1 MFLQDKSREKR
12 RKFVVWAVFF
22 IYFLFLING
31 ALRKWFLPS
40 LATPLI
46 FLSDP
51 FVFALYAYCLFYK
64 LIMQKDI
71 ARPWL
76 GFALFSSCFGL
87 IQYSTSGYS
96 LEGWLLGVRAYWL
109 YMPLAFIIPVT
120 FRPEDVMRF
129 FKFNLWLAMP
139 YAFLVATQY
148 GASPYS
154 FINQGVG
161 GDEAAAVSVA
171 LNIFRPFGLFTYTS
185 PNVQF
190 TTAMIAI
197 FIAVYLTSHKD
208 HPNKIVFPGMA
219 VAVGAMGV
227 LTGSR
232 AIYFFTAVILG
243 LTILGLIL
251 TRLSIS
257 TLVRILFI
265 FSFVALA
272 GWLLINVFPD
282 MFEAINIRFKVASA
296 FEGSIWNRV
305 FGIFSFLGA
314 LKTAPIFGQGIGAG
328 ASGVARFLGFQT
340 LACGESDLVRNINEL
355 GVIFGSIFIFL
366 RWFTSW
372 WVMLKAIKLTRKG
385 MPIVLPLTGF
395 LIISFSVG
403 QLTFSPIV
411 SFFPWVFLGI
421 FLTYYNSHNRTKNA
435 QNYPNPLQDVHL
447 RLIS

>member
-1 MFLQDKSREKR
+1 MLNKGKNHEKQ

-22 IYFLFLING
+22 IYFLFLIAG
-31 ALRKWFLPS
+31 SLRKWLLPG
-40 LATPLI
+40 LETPLI
-46 FLSDP
+46 LLSDP

-120 FRPEDVMRF
+120 FRPEDVIRF

-148 GASPYS
+148 RASPYS

-190 TTAMIAI
+190 TTAMIAM
-197 FIAVYLTSHKD
+197 FIAVYLTSNKE
-208 HPNKIVFPGMA
+208 HPHKIVFPGMA
-219 VAVGAMGV
+219 IAVGAMGV

-232 AIYFFTAVILG
+232 GIFFVTAVILG
-243 LTILGLIL
+243 LTILGLIC

-282 MFEAINIRFKVASA
+282 MFEAINIRFEVASA
-296 FEGSIWNRV
+296 SEGSIWNRV

-314 LKTAPIFGQGIGAG
+314 LETAPIFGQGIGAG
-328 ASGVARFLGFQT
+328 ASGVARFLGLQN
-340 LACGESDLVRNINEL
+340 LAFGESDLERNINEL
-355 GVIFGSIFIFL
+355 GFIFGSIFLFL
-366 RWFTSW
+366 RWFTSV
-372 WVMLKAIKLTRKG
+372 WVIVNAIKLTRRG
-385 MPIVLPLTGF
+385 MPMVLPLAGF
-395 LIISFSVG
+395 VVVNFAVGQMTYSPLISF
-403 QLTFSPIV
+403 L
-411 SFFPWVFLGI
+411 PWVLFGMILAYRNASTNLPIGWRMTP
-421 FLTYYNSHNRTKNA
+421 LPNTTTNR
-435 QNYPNPLQDVHL
+435 
-447 RLIS
+447 

>member
-1 MFLQDKSREKR
+1 MLKDNNHEKR

-22 IYFLFLING
+22 IYFLFLIVG
-31 ALRKWFLPS
+31 SLRKWFLPS

-71 ARPWL
+71 AKPWL
-76 GFALFSSCFGL
+76 GFAIFSSCFGL
-87 IQYSTSGYS
+87 IQYSVNGYI
-96 LEGWLLGVRAYWL
+96 LEGWILGVRAYWL

-120 FRPEDVMRF
+120 FKLEDVMRF

-148 GASPYS
+148 RASPYA

-161 GDEAAAVSVA
+161 GDEAAAVGVA
-171 LNIFRPFGLFTYTS
+171 LNIVRPFGLFTYTA
-185 PNVQF
+185 PNVNF
-190 TTAMIAI
+190 TAAIIALL
-197 FIAVYLTSHKD
+197 IATYLAGHKEN
-208 HPNKIVFPGMA
+208 PNKIVFFSMA

-232 AIYFFTAVILG
+232 GIFFVTAVILG
-243 LTILGLIL
+243 LTILGLIY

-265 FSFVALA
+265 FSFIALA

-282 MFEAINIRFKVASA
+282 MFKAINIRFVVAFAS
-296 FEGSIWNRV
+296 EGSIWNRV
-305 FGIFSFLGA
+305 FGSFYFLDT

-328 ASGVARFLGFQT
+328 ASGVARFLGLKNLVF
-340 LACGESDLVRNINEL
+340 GESDLGRNINEL
-355 GVIFGSIFIFL
+355 GIVFGSIFVFI

-372 WVMLKAIKLTRKG
+372 WLIVNAIKLANKG
-385 MPIVLPLTGF
+385 MPMVLPLAGF
-395 LIISFSVG
+395 VVVNIAVG
-403 QLTFSPIV
+403 QITHSPLM
-411 SFFPWVFLGI
+411 SFFPWVLFGMFLACRNAASTNSPIGWMI
-421 FLTYYNSHNRTKNA
+421 APYTKYNT
-435 QNYPNPLQDVHL
+435 
-447 RLIS
+447 

>member
-1 MFLQDKSREKR
+1 MLNKGKNHEKR

-22 IYFLFLING
+22 IYFLFLIAG

-148 GASPYS
+148 RASPYS

-232 AIYFFTAVILG
+232 GIFFVSAVILG

-282 MFEAINIRFKVASA
+282 MFEAINVRFEVASA
-296 FEGSIWNRV
+296 SEGSIWNRV
-305 FGIFSFLGA
+305 YSGSFSFLGA
-314 LKTAPIFGQGIGAG
+314 LETAPIFGHGIGAG
-328 ASGVARFLGFQT
+328 SSGVARFLGLQN
-340 LACGESDLVRNINEL
+340 LAFGESDLERNINEL
-355 GVIFGSIFIFL
+355 GVIFGSIFLFL

-372 WVMLKAIKLTRKG
+372 WLIVNAIKLTRRG
-385 MPIVLPLTGF
+385 MPMVLPLAGF
-395 LIISFSVG
+395 VVVNFAVG
-403 QLTFSPIV
+403 QMTHSPLMSFLPWVLFGMVLACRNTSTNLPIV
-411 SFFPWVFLGI
+411 W
-421 FLTYYNSHNRTKNA
+421 R
-435 QNYPNPLQDVHL
+435 
-447 RLIS
+447 